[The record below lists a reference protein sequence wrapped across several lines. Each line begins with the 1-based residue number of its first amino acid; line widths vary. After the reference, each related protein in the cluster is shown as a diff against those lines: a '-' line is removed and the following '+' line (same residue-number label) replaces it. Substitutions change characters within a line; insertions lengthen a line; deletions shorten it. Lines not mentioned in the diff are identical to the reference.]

1 MGAVDFVVAFTG
13 AVDEDGKP
21 VWRVDGDDIADRTSI
36 GDVFPICVYE
46 AGCWGP
52 GGSMMLEIAGDA
64 LARKGVVCGGEA
76 LLFAGGLNGLCD
88 DPLIGADE
96 GPGGAG
102 EALSMV
108 DRMGS

>member
-1 MGAVDFVVAFTG
+1 
-13 AVDEDGKP
+13 
-21 VWRVDGDDIADRTSI
+21 
-36 GDVFPICVYE
+36 
-46 AGCWGP
+46 
-52 GGSMMLEIAGDA
+52 MLEIAGDA

-76 LLFAGGLNGLCD
+76 LLLFGGGLNGLRD
-88 DPLIGADE
+88 DPEMGADE